1 MSVEEVAKSG
11 VAAGVKRHP
20 GFRRLPTN
28 AALYLSKASEG
39 SIAANPDNASTFTSW
54 LKKVLRSEPMD
65 IPPLEAVTP
74 LRRSNLSETAS
85 ITTGF
90 CFVLRIQNKPFYPGP
105 LLLPLVVTPGPFPLP
120 PTGQPSFR
128 SNMCNVK

>member
-1 MSVEEVAKSG
+1 MLLSTLAKAIRGKHRRQSGQCAYVHQLVEKGSAIGAHGYSSFRGCYTSEEEQFIGNSV
-11 VAAGVKRHP
+11 HH
-20 GFRRLPTN
+20 N
-28 AALYLSKASEG
+28 C
-39 SIAANPDNASTFTSW
+39 
-54 LKKVLRSEPMD
+54 
-65 IPPLEAVTP
+65 
-74 LRRSNLSETAS
+74 
-85 ITTGF
+85 F